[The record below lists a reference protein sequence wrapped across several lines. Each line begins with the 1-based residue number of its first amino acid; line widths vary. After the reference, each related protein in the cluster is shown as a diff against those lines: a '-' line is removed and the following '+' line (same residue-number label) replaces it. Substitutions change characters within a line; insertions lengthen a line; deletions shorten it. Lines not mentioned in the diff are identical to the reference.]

1 MATQTQTLRPPN
13 FSEDVAWVPSWF
25 QNLRTDGFSE
35 YAKESQ
41 ALSIQTEK
49 DLAPSPEN
57 GIDVKGLNVL
67 SREEG
72 GYRSCHLFLSGG
84 DASSLSVAPSPG
96 NVFQFNLHLS
106 SDVDSLFCPTQDLNQ
121 SHHAAAPSK
130 ALSLQ
135 LAQTSLDF
143 RENVHS
149 MMGSR
154 ACEPDALS
162 SFIPE
167 PMKKDS
173 LKSLVD
179 TIGSVRQQKEK
190 SKVEYFKSDD
200 ISDAVELSIAASEA
214 LVIHDLVKMESVSE
228 TLSTETVL
236 EIALRVKQAR
246 LEGLEDGFLS
256 SSVESDCSDSLSDLN
271 DFLMEDA
278 YEDIGLSIGVSFEE
292 NLSNS
297 ATSHGKG
304 VSGDENY
311 NEGNGKHEDIVL
323 TSKLAKFDYKSEQK
337 KFQVNMEME
346 VQQNTDSPPHS
357 FCAETVMDSDDPD
370 LGAETVMDSD
380 DPDLGAETVK
390 DSDDPDLGAETVMDS
405 DDPDLGAETVM
416 DSDDPDLGANTPK
429 HFVKDLPTSHEYKD
443 DKTNDLSLNKTDGLA
458 MADLTSINPQNS
470 LNSSPFQTS
479 ENFKDKKNEN
489 WAAYLAPERFRS
501 RWLGGWACKE
511 LDSSSLNQNN
521 AKLNQNNAKCIPK
534 FLVRQTS
541 FLTESA
547 DIVPNERSRVV
558 KHDPNRVRETSFLT
572 DSADIVPD
580 ERLPVLKHDPKRPR
594 ETSFLTESADIVP
607 NERSRVVKHDPNR
620 VRETSFLTDS
630 ADIVPDERL
639 PVLKHD
645 PKRPRETSFL
655 TESADIVPDESS
667 CVLKHDPK
675 CAISSQLSM
684 PCEVSHNKPDEDVL
698 HSQDTVRCS
707 NLSLID
713 PLCSVVPCSIASEHD
728 YYKALMDKENDTKY
742 FSPLVSDFEAD
753 NCQRNTT
760 LDRRD
765 EKIMSIIDGKDIPI
779 ITTEVV
785 QQMSEKLTRVEH
797 TCLKTYSMITPNQD
811 VKQNFHLTPLST
823 NQSDGAAASLGT
835 RVSESPSASKH
846 VDENKNEV
854 NNQHLIDQKSII
866 QITDDKSDELNASEL
881 TQKRRS
887 PINLNHR
894 SRHRL
899 LGPKAAVNGVSIEQ
913 NINQYVVPE
922 TVVQHQPNNNP
933 SKVQI
938 ECSKSVDGDVRVRKQ
953 VRFSDKVE
961 ELHQKRKLSKLESSH
976 KCSSIRAKRQR
987 VSKSLTTSAHRMRHP
1002 VINYCR
1008 GAVNEFIFRGI
1019 EFLLTG
1025 LPSQKERELE
1035 ALIRSSGGVV
1045 LYDIPSPPNSKGKKS
1060 STLSCLQLPIILCKK
1075 KLQTTKFLYG
1085 CAVGASILKV
1095 HWLTDCLAS
1104 GTILL
1109 PEKYMILPTRDDM
1122 KWTRIGKAVHH
1133 INRKHIFEKV
1143 GIMLHGKHSFCTKF
1157 ACIIK
1162 HGGGR
1167 AFKTLQWLVRSTDEE
1182 STLMGA
1188 IVVEEK
1194 ATISRH
1200 LKSCALERNIPIMTS
1215 SWIIKSLY
1223 SGNLIP
1229 LSLTKE
1235 NSMHSLQSVQVPE
1248 VRNNIDM
1255 SEEI

>member
-13 FSEDVAWVPSWF
+13 FSEDVAWVPCWL
-25 QNLRTDGFSE
+25 QNLRTNGLNE

-41 ALSIQTEK
+41 SLSIQAEK
-49 DLAPSPEN
+49 DLAPSPEHR
-57 GIDVKGLNVL
+57 IDVKGLNVL

-84 DASSLSVAPSPG
+84 DTSSLSVAPSPG

-121 SHHAAAPSK
+121 SRHEVAPSK

-135 LAQTSLDF
+135 PAQTSLGF

-149 MMGSR
+149 MMGNR
-154 ACEPDALS
+154 ACEKDALA
-162 SFIPE
+162 SFTPE
-167 PMKKDS
+167 TIKKDS

-179 TIGSVRQQKEK
+179 TFGSVRQQKER
-190 SKVEYFKSDD
+190 SKVKYFKSDD

-228 TLSTETVL
+228 TLSTEAVL

-297 ATSHGKG
+297 ATFHGKG
-304 VSGDENY
+304 VSGDKNY
-311 NEGNGKHEDIVL
+311 NKGNDKHGDVVL
-323 TSKLAKFDYKSEQK
+323 TSKLDKFDYNSEQK
-337 KFQVNMEME
+337 KLQVNMEMG
-346 VQQNTDSPPHS
+346 VQQNPDSSPHS
-357 FCAETVMDSDDPD
+357 FCAETVMDSDD
-370 LGAETVMDSD
+370 
-380 DPDLGAETVK
+380 
-390 DSDDPDLGAETVMDS
+390 
-405 DDPDLGAETVM
+405 
-416 DSDDPDLGANTPK
+416 DPDLGANTPK
-429 HFVKDLPTSHEYKD
+429 NFVNDLPTSHQYED
-443 DKTNDLSLNKTDGLA
+443 DKTDDLSLNKTDGLA
-458 MADLTSINPQNS
+458 MADITSIKPQS
-470 LNSSPFQTS
+470 CLNSSPFQTS
-479 ENFKDKKNEN
+479 ENFNEKNEN

-521 AKLNQNNAKCIPK
+521 AKLNQNDAKCIPK
-534 FLVRQTS
+534 FLFRKTS

-558 KHDPNRVRETSFLT
+558 KHNPNCVRETSFLT

-580 ERLPVLKHDPKRPR
+580 ERLPVLKHDPKCLK
-594 ETSFLTESADIVP
+594 ETSFLSESADI
-607 NERSRVVKHDPNR
+607 
-620 VRETSFLTDS
+620 
-630 ADIVPDERL
+630 I
-639 PVLKHD
+639 
-645 PKRPRETSFL
+645 
-655 TESADIVPDESS
+655 PDESS
-667 CVLKHDPK
+667 CVMKHDPM
-675 CAISSQLSM
+675 CAINSQLSM
-684 PCEVSHNKPDEDVL
+684 PCEVSHNKPNEDVL
-698 HSQDTVRCS
+698 HSQDMVRCS

-713 PLCSVVPCSIASEHD
+713 PLCSVVPCSIASGHD
-728 YYKALMDKENDTKY
+728 YEKALIDKENDTEY
-742 FSPLVSDFEAD
+742 FAPLVSDFEAD
-753 NCQRNTT
+753 NCQKNAT
-760 LDRRD
+760 LNCRD
-765 EKIMSIIDGKDIPI
+765 EKIMSIIDGKDIPT

-811 VKQNFHLTPLST
+811 LKQNFHSTPLST
-823 NQSDGAAASLGT
+823 NQSDVAAASLDT

-846 VDENKNEV
+846 ADENKNEV
-854 NNQHLIDQKSII
+854 NHQHSIDQKSII
-866 QITDDKSDELNASEL
+866 QITDDKSDELKASEL
-881 TQKRRS
+881 TQKRS

-894 SRHRL
+894 IRQRL
-899 LGPKAAVNGVSIEQ
+899 LGPKAGVNDISIDQ
-913 NINQYVVPE
+913 NINQYVVLE
-922 TVVQHQPNNNP
+922 TVVQHQQNNNP

-938 ECSKSVDGDVRVRKQ
+938 DGDVRVRKQ

-976 KCSSIRAKRQR
+976 KRCSSIRAKRQR
-987 VSKSLTTSAHRMRHP
+987 VSKSLTTSAHRMQHS
-1002 VINYCR
+1002 VTNYCR
-1008 GAVNEFIFRGI
+1008 GAVNEFIFRGR

-1025 LPSQKERELE
+1025 LPSQMERELE

-1075 KLQTTKFLYG
+1075 KLQTTKFMYG

-1095 HWLTDCLAS
+1095 DWLTDCLAS
-1104 GTILL
+1104 GTVLP

-1122 KWTRIGKAVHH
+1122 KWTRIGKTVPH
-1133 INRKHIFEKV
+1133 INRKHIFERV

-1182 STLMGA
+1182 RTLMGA

-1200 LKSCALERNIPIMTS
+1200 LKSCALERDIPIMTS

-1229 LSLTKE
+1229 PSLMEE
-1235 NSMHSLQSVQVPE
+1235 NSSISLQSVQVPE
-1248 VRNNIDM
+1248 VRNYVYM

>member
-13 FSEDVAWVPSWF
+13 FSEDVAWVPSWL
-25 QNLRTDGFSE
+25 QNLRADGFNE

-41 ALSIQTEK
+41 TLSIQAEK
-49 DLAPSPEN
+49 DLTHSLEN
-57 GIDVKGLNVL
+57 GIDVNGLNVL

-84 DASSLSVAPSPG
+84 DTSSLSVAPSPG

-106 SDVDSLFCPTQDLNQ
+106 SDVDSLFYPTQDLNQ
-121 SHHAAAPSK
+121 SHHVLAPSK

-135 LAQTSLDF
+135 PAQTSLDF

-154 ACEPDALS
+154 ACEQDALA
-162 SFIPE
+162 SFIPDTT
-167 PMKKDS
+167 KKDS

-179 TIGSVRQQKEK
+179 TVGSVRQQREK
-190 SKVEYFKSDD
+190 SKVEYFRSDD

-214 LVIHDLVKMESVSE
+214 LVIHDLVKMESVSK
-228 TLSTETVL
+228 TLSTEAVL
-236 EIALRVKQAR
+236 EIALHVKQAR

-256 SSVESDCSDSLSDLN
+256 SSIESDCSDSLSDLN
-271 DFLMEDA
+271 DFIMEDA

-297 ATSHGKG
+297 ATFHEKG

-311 NEGNGKHEDIVL
+311 NEGNDIHDDIVL

-337 KFQVNMEME
+337 KLQVNMEME
-346 VQQNTDSPPHS
+346 VQQNPDSPPHS
-357 FCAETVMDSDDPD
+357 FCAETVMDSDD
-370 LGAETVMDSD
+370 DS
-380 DPDLGAETVK
+380 
-390 DSDDPDLGAETVMDS
+390 
-405 DDPDLGAETVM
+405 
-416 DSDDPDLGANTPK
+416 DLGANTPK
-429 HFVKDLPTSHEYKD
+429 RFVNDLPTPHQYKD
-443 DKTNDLSLNKTDGLA
+443 DKTNDLSLNKTDGFA
-458 MADLTSINPQNS
+458 MADLTSIKPQNS
-470 LNSSPFQTS
+470 LNSTPFQTS
-479 ENFKDKKNEN
+479 ENFKDEKNEN
-489 WAAYLAPERFRS
+489 WAAYLAPEKFRS

-511 LDSSSLNQNN
+511 LDSSSLNQND
-521 AKLNQNNAKCIPK
+521 AKLNQNNAKLNQNDAKLNQNDAKHIPK
-534 FLVRQTS
+534 FLFRKTS
-541 FLTESA
+541 FLTEYA
-547 DIVPNERSRVV
+547 DIVPIERSRVV
-558 KHDPNRVRETSFLT
+558 KHDPKCLRETSSLT

-580 ERLPVLKHDPKRPR
+580 ERLTVLKPDPKCLR
-594 ETSFLTESADIVP
+594 ETSFLS
-607 NERSRVVKHDPNR
+607 
-620 VRETSFLTDS
+620 
-630 ADIVPDERL
+630 
-639 PVLKHD
+639 
-645 PKRPRETSFL
+645 
-655 TESADIVPDESS
+655 ESADIVPDESS

-684 PCEVSHNKPDEDVL
+684 PCEVSHNKPDEDIL
-698 HSQDTVRCS
+698 NSQDMVRCS

-713 PLCSVVPCSIASEHD
+713 PLCSVVPCSITSERD
-728 YYKALMDKENDTKY
+728 YYKALTAKENDTEY
-742 FSPLVSDFEAD
+742 FAPLVSDFEAD

-760 LDRRD
+760 LDCRG
-765 EKIMSIIDGKDIPI
+765 EKITSIKDGIDIPI
-779 ITTEVV
+779 TTTEGV

-797 TCLKTYSMITPNQD
+797 TRLKTYSMITPNQD

-823 NQSDGAAASLGT
+823 NQSDVAAASLDT

-846 VDENKNEV
+846 ADENKNEV
-854 NNQHLIDQKSII
+854 SHQHFIDQKSII
-866 QITDDKSDELNASEL
+866 EITDDKVDELKASEL
-881 TQKRRS
+881 TQKRS
-887 PINLNHR
+887 PIILNHR
-894 SRHRL
+894 TRHRL
-899 LGPKAAVNGVSIEQ
+899 LGPKASVNNISIEQ
-913 NINQYVVPE
+913 NINQYVAPE
-922 TVVQHQPNNNP
+922 TVVQHQQNNNS

-961 ELHQKRKLSKLESSH
+961 ELPQRRKLSKLESSH
-976 KCSSIRAKRQR
+976 KRCSSIRAKRQR
-987 VSKSLTTSAHRMRHP
+987 VSKSLTTSAPRMRHS
-1002 VINYCR
+1002 VSNYCR
-1008 GAVNEFIFRGI
+1008 DAVNEFIFRGR

-1025 LPSQKERELE
+1025 LPSQMERELE
-1035 ALIRSSGGVV
+1035 ALIRSSGGVI

-1095 HWLTDCLAS
+1095 DWLTDCLAS
-1104 GTILL
+1104 GTILR

-1133 INRKHIFEKV
+1133 KNRKHIFERV

-1182 STLMGA
+1182 RTLMGA

-1200 LKSCALERNIPIMTS
+1200 LKSCALERDIPIMTS

-1229 LSLTKE
+1229 LSLTEE
-1235 NSMHSLQSVQVPE
+1235 NSTLSLQSVQITE
-1248 VRNNIDM
+1248 VRNCVDMM